1 MGLVH
6 NPSAP
11 PVATFSDKAEAFN
24 AALCSEKKRKYVMLV
39 AKIRIWKRIWYL
51 RYIKTSVSGGIRR
64 PNKYLRRLVLIEGE
78 SEMNLIDFIEESEMI
93 FINFTKR
100 N

>member
-1 MGLVH
+1 
-6 NPSAP
+6 
-11 PVATFSDKAEAFN
+11 
-24 AALCSEKKRKYVMLV
+24 MLV